1 MTEISAKKNMLIEL
15 RDVWKTYQ
23 TGAISLTALKGVN
36 LDILSGEMTAIMGP
50 SGSGKSTLM
59 NIIGCLDRPTGGTYT
74 LLSHNA
80 GILNRKELASIRNS
94 HIGFVFQSFN
104 LIPRT
109 TALENVELP
118 VHYRHGIPSVKA
130 RKLAR
135 ESLERVGLGER
146 IHHVPNQLS
155 GGQQQRVALARALAG
170 EPEVLLLDEP
180 FSALDSLVKSRLEDE
195 LLKLQEYYQGHVLY
209 VTHNLEEAYR
219 LSSRMAVIEAG
230 QVLQQGERQ
239 DVIQRPANRRV
250 AVLTGVRNLFSGVI
264 CSLEDHRVQL
274 EVEELGSLWVDRKV
288 DQGFKLGQ
296 RVTAGIRPG
305 HIRLGKREA
314 CNSAV
319 VAVSDCVEE
328 VSGCTYHLQA
338 SNGRSRLNLETS
350 SANAEQILRAGGG
363 GSAPGVGSRPPV
375 QPRPAPFGGHVPGH
389 GEAPAN

>member
-1 MTEISAKKNMLIEL
+1 MLAIDIKKRLPEFRLEVAMRLNYEIM
-15 RDVWKTYQ
+15 
-23 TGAISLTALKGVN
+23 AIL
-36 LDILSGEMTAIMGP
+36 GP
-50 SGSGKSTLM
+50 SGCGKTMTLKC
-59 NIIGCLDRPTGGTYT
+59 IAGLEKPDEGLITIDDRTWFDSWQHIDLP
-74 LLSHNA
+74 A
-80 GILNRKELASIRNS
+80 KERRA
-94 HIGFVFQSFN
+94 GFVFQN
-104 LIPRT
+104 Y
-109 TALENVELP
+109 ALFPHLSVYDNVAFGL
-118 VHYRHGIPSVKA
+118 RGRPSA
-130 RKLAR
+130 
-135 ESLERVGLGER
+135 EIQERVNNILAKLGIMKLTSR
-146 IHHVPNQLS
+146 MPNRLS

-350 SANAEQILRAGGG
+350 SANAEQILR
-363 GSAPGVGSRPPV
+363 PGEKCDIYLPPSHL
-375 QPRPAPFGGHVPGH
+375 FIIDDSK
-389 GEAPAN
+389 